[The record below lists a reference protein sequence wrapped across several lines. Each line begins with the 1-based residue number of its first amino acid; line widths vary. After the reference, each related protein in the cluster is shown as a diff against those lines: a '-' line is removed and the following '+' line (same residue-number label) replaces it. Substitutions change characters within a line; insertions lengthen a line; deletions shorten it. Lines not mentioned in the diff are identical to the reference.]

1 MHYFRLGSLP
11 HEGSSRETCLAQL
24 PVAHQL
30 KLSHV
35 FGSTVALPKLYIA
48 PRQLAFSS
56 DEESN
61 CANAGSDK
69 EPDRQV
75 KMSCRAGMGGEELG
89 AVMLDRDLTVGQ
101 LKSKVLRLL
110 KVTDERIDMCWFRAK
125 VFLME
130 GFMEY
135 FSFEEDYTR
144 FMQTK
149 VVRETLTCK
158 KRNKPFEIECTIIAQ
173 RRGC

>member
-1 MHYFRLGSLP
+1 MAS
-11 HEGSSRETCLAQL
+11 
-24 PVAHQL
+24 
-30 KLSHV
+30 
-35 FGSTVALPKLYIA
+35 
-48 PRQLAFSS
+48 SS
-56 DEESN
+56 DYPAAAMSHDYPEESN
-61 CANAGSDK
+61 CAHAGTDA
-69 EPDRQV
+69 EETGQV
-75 KMSCRAGMGGEELG
+75 KISCRAGMGGEELE
-89 AVMLDRDLTVGQ
+89 VIMVDRDATVGQ

-110 KVTDERIDMCWFRAK
+110 RIGKERIDLCWFKDK

-130 GFMEY
+130 GSMEF